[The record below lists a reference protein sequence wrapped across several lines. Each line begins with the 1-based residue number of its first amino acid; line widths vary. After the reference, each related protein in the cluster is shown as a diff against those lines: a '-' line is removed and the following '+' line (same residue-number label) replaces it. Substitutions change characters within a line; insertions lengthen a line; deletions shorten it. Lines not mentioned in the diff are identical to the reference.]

1 MSDLISMNFVTFLQ
15 NYVKV
20 SISGMF
26 NFVKYLLLKIDS
38 LEKNKLKINI

>member
-1 MSDLISMNFVTFLQ
+1 MNIVTFLQ

-26 NFVKYLLLKIDS
+26 NFVNYLVIEDRFTEKLNQKLLFD
-38 LEKNKLKINI
+38 

>member
-1 MSDLISMNFVTFLQ
+1 MSDLIGMNFATFLQ
-15 NYVKV
+15 NNVKV

>member
-20 SISGMF
+20 SISGML
-26 NFVKYLLLKIDS
+26 NFVKYLLIEERFTEIESKI
-38 LEKNKLKINI
+38 II